1 MNERIKELAEQ
12 AGFYFD
18 EYNES
23 TQRKVELLAH
33 LIVKECADIGHL
45 YEGGEYQV
53 RTQILAHFGVHE

>member
-1 MNERIKELAEQ
+1 MNPVTKELATQ

-33 LIVKECADIGHL
+33 LIVKECADIGDL

-53 RTQILAHFGVHE
+53 RTQILAHFGVEE